1 MIGFFGPKRRNYLF
15 VVARVGEHAGTTT
28 LRRRRGLPL
37 GPRIR
42 SPLVC
47 THTRPSLES
56 TVNLIIQLPHATDG
70 GTVRDHAD
78 RVIRFALTR
87 FTTAI
92 AAVSL
97 RLVDENGPRGGVDQ
111 RCRVQVQLRTGGSLT
126 VEAVGSDPHAV
137 IHDVVARM
145 ARTLSRRIAR
155 LRERRG

>member
-1 MIGFFGPKRRNYLF
+1 M
-15 VVARVGEHAGTTT
+15 
-28 LRRRRGLPL
+28 
-37 GPRIR
+37 
-42 SPLVC
+42 
-47 THTRPSLES
+47 
-56 TVNLIIQLPHATDG
+56 NLIIQLPHATDG